1 MIDTHGPSLSHLRS
15 IANRLLQLIPVL
27 IGISVISFLL
37 LRLAPGDPV
46 RLLVGDRASPET
58 IAAVRQQYG
67 LDLPLPLQFLNYV
80 SNVLQGDL
88 GLSLRFQRPVAE
100 LIGQFMGP
108 TLFLAAYVVA
118 LTVPPTLLLAVA
130 AAKRP
135 GGFTDQLIR
144 FLGIMGLTIPVF
156 WLGIMMARFFGAEL
170 GWFPVSGYGKT
181 FTAHL
186 HHLFLPAVS
195 ISIWLIPVLT
205 QSLRSALIEKA
216 ASDFITAARA
226 QGASEREIFWRH
238 MLPNAILPTF
248 NLLGVM
254 VALIIG
260 STVVVETVYAV
271 PGLGRLMIS
280 ALVGRDYYV
289 VQGLTLVFAL
299 VTVAITLIVDII
311 STFIDPRVEL

>member
-1 MIDTHGPSLSHLRS
+1 MSHLRS
-15 IANRLLQLIPVL
+15 ILNRLLQLIPVL

-67 LDLPLPLQFLNYV
+67 LDLPLPLQFLRYV

-108 TLFLAAYVVA
+108 TLFLAAYVIV

-135 GGFTDQLIR
+135 GGFVDQLIR
-144 FLGIMGLTIPVF
+144 FLGIM
-156 WLGIMMARFFGAEL
+156 MARYFGAEL
-170 GWFPVSGYGKT
+170 GWFPVSGYGQT

-195 ISIWLIPVLT
+195 TSIWLIPVLT
-205 QSLRSALIEKA
+205 QSLRQALIEKA
-216 ASDFITAARA
+216 TADFITAARA

-238 MLPNAILPTF
+238 MLPNAMLPTF

-260 STVVVETVYAV
+260 STVIVETVYAV
-271 PGLGRLMIS
+271 PGLGRLLIA
-280 ALVGRDYYV
+280 ALMGRDYYV